1 MSSEIREL
9 LHAATHAAYEAG
21 KLTLRYYQTASLDV
35 VAKPDASP
43 VTIADRSAEEWLR
56 AFISKEFPDH
66 AILGEEFGETVGS
79 GHYRWILDPIDGT
92 KSFIH
97 GVPFYGTM
105 VAIEDKRQKDAVVG
119 VIHFPALGEIVSA
132 AVGEGASLNGRRIK
146 VRKTEYLSDATLLTT
161 DMKSAHQGDYAL
173 ILQTLIKETKIV
185 RTWGD
190 CYGHALVAC
199 GRADVMVD
207 PKLNLWD
214 IAALK
219 PIIEESGAL
228 IFDRTGKASMYIEN
242 AIACVPELQK
252 EIFTKLNIAHA

>member
-9 LHAATHAAYEAG
+9 LQAATHAAYEAG

-35 VAKPDASP
+35 IAKPDASP

-66 AILGEEFGETVGS
+66 GILGEEFGETIGS
-79 GHYRWILDPIDGT
+79 GRYRWILDPIDGT

-105 VAIEDKRQKDAVVG
+105 VAIEDVQKKDAIVG
-119 VIHFPALGEIVSA
+119 VIHFPALGEILSA
-132 AVGEGASLNGRRIK
+132 ATNEGATINGRRVK
-146 VRKTEYLSDATLLTT
+146 ARTTEYLAEATLLTT
-161 DMKSAHQGDYAL
+161 DMKSSHQGDYAP

-199 GRADVMVD
+199 GRADIMVD

-219 PIIEESGAL
+219 PIIEESGAV
-228 IFDRTGKASMYIEN
+228 IFDRNGVTSMYIDN
-242 AIACVPELQK
+242 AIACGPALQK
-252 EIFTKLNIAHA
+252 EIWTKLNISHA